1 VLSAGDP
8 VPDVEVW
15 TEPRTSPER
24 LHDVLGN
31 GLTLL
36 CFYLFDWSPT

>member
-1 VLSAGDP
+1 VLSQGET

-15 TEPRTSPER
+15 TAPRQSPER
-24 LHDVLGN
+24 LRDVLGN